1 MDLCVMIEG
10 QEGVSWAE
18 WQAIAAA
25 CEEHGVSTL
34 FRSDHYLPL
43 DGHEERQVLDAW
55 GTIIALAATTTTL
68 RLGALVSPA
77 TFRHPSEF
85 AKLVVTAD
93 HVSGGRIDA
102 GLGAG
107 WNEREHAAY
116 GFPFGT
122 FGDRFERYA
131 EQLEIVHGLWADGP
145 FSFAG
150 DHYRLEAVD
159 AQPKP
164 VQRPLP
170 LIIGGMAKPRTLALA
185 DRFASEYN
193 TVFATPAVARER
205 RALVPDHLRFSVM
218 TGLVAGRDEAEL
230 ARRKQ
235 RLADEHGAAELPD
248 GWITGLPDA
257 AVARLREYRDAGC
270 DRVMLQL
277 LLHDEVDQI
286 ALIGELQSALS

>member
-10 QEGVSWAE
+10 QEGVTWLQ

-25 CEEHGVSTL
+25 CEAHGIPAL
-34 FRSDHYLPL
+34 YRSDHYLPL
-43 DGHEERQVLDAW
+43 GGHEERPVLDAW

-93 HVSGGRIDA
+93 HVSGGRIDV

-116 GFPFGT
+116 GFPFPASGE
-122 FGDRFERYA
+122 RFDVYT
-131 EQLEIVHGLWADGP
+131 EQLEIVHGLWADGR
-145 FSFAG
+145 FSYDG
-150 DHYRLEAVD
+150 DHYRLDDVD

-164 VQRPLP
+164 LQRPLP
-170 LIIGGMAKPRTLALA
+170 FIVGGMAKPRTLALA
-185 DRFASEYN
+185 ERFGHEYN
-193 TVFATPAVARER
+193 TVFVTPQEARER
-205 RALVPDHLRFSVM
+205 RALVPDGLAFSVM
-218 TGLVAGRDEAEL
+218 TGLVAGPDDGEVRRR
-230 ARRKQ
+230 AR
-235 RLADEHGAAELPD
+235 RLADEHGVAE
-248 GWITGLPDA
+248 IPDA
-257 AVARLREYRDAGC
+257 WVSGTPDAVVARLREYHDAGC
-270 DRVMLQL
+270 DRMMLQL

-286 ALIGELQSALS
+286 ALIGELAAQLS